1 MILHWL
7 SAVIH
12 PASPGFP
19 YCAAFLPTL
28 KSWQGRSTPKPP
40 VPKRSD
46 GIHWCVRIGNIDIPW
61 GIGDNGRGYAAN
73 GTITV
78 SRLSVDS
85 TNFNKKGL
93 PYTRV
98 GDVYYL
104 YESEF
109 TGNGFVGFAPY
120 LRDRLLPHIIN
131 VADSSP
137 ATSFQGELDTKLRE
151 NPELKML
158 LDSHNLTLEKVRVDR
173 ITNKKNQS

>member
-1 MILHWL
+1 MCLFKKRVEILHKGI
-7 SAVIH
+7 SFI
-12 PASPGFP
+12 
-19 YCAAFLPTL
+19 AAYSDLPFAEA
-28 KSWQGRSTPKPP
+28 KHANSYPDYSFFDK
-40 VPKRSD
+40 D

-151 NPELKML
+151 NPELKVL
-158 LDSHNLTLEKVRVDR
+158 LDSHNLTLGKVRVDR
-173 ITNKKNQS
+173 ITNKKSQS